1 MSLALIAA
9 LPFLGALLPGLMI
22 RAGRDACALA
32 TGSVTALAL
41 LLLGLHAP
49 AVLRGE
55 VVQTRID
62 WLPALGL
69 NANFMLDGLGLLF
82 AGLILGIGLLIIL
95 YARFYL
101 SPKDPMG
108 QFYTYL
114 LLFQGAMTGHRAVG
128 QHPAVAGVLG
138 ADLAVV
144 LPADRLLEAPARR
157 AAGRADGAGGHRH
170 AAGLR

>member
-1 MSLALIAA
+1 MILALIAA

-22 RAGRDACALA
+22 RAGRTACATV

-41 LLLGLHAP
+41 ILLALQAP

-62 WLPALGL
+62 WLPSLGL

-101 SPKDPMG
+101 AKSDPMG
-108 QFYTYL
+108 VFYTY
-114 LLFQGAMTGHRAVG
+114 
-128 QHPAVAGVLG
+128 
-138 ADLAVV
+138 
-144 LPADRLLEAPARR
+144 
-157 AAGRADGAGGHRH
+157 
-170 AAGLR
+170 